1 MSYIWTFFVVFLAYI
16 VFEFIVKVVDQNR
29 KFELYEISLK
39 NELNGLKKENEDLRK
54 DIDFLL
60 KRQRTFHE
68 DVEKIKGEAN
78 RRESEI
84 DDIVS
89 FYKDNINDLIRQG
102 KTVNRENENL
112 QKEVNRLQ
120 LQQEIAKLKI
130 DTLTDKSKANE
141 DIFEEFK
148 SGFKFFNE
156 VLKTSLKEIESL
168 VNQVTIMDD
177 ELGRLGEDIKSI
189 SAELYIL
196 QKEMGHIRHN
206 AHQNDKKRYSG
217 GRVILNAIRSG
228 VNFIVNKLVDY
239 IIGGISSVFI
249 LS

>member
-60 KRQRTFHE
+60 QRQRTFHE

-78 RRESEI
+78 RREYEI

-89 FYKDNINDLIRQG
+89 LYKDNINDLIRQG
-102 KTVNRENENL
+102 KNVHQENENL

-141 DIFEEFK
+141 DIFEEIK
-148 SGFKFFNE
+148 SGLKFFNE
-156 VLKTSLKEIESL
+156 VLKTTLKEIEGL

-189 SAELYIL
+189 FAELYIL
-196 QKEMGHIRHN
+196 QKGKYECCQ
-206 AHQNDKKRYSG
+206 AD
-217 GRVILNAIRSG
+217 A
-228 VNFIVNKLVDY
+228 F
-239 IIGGISSVFI
+239 
-249 LS
+249 

>member
-60 KRQRTFHE
+60 QRQRTFHE

-102 KTVNRENENL
+102 KTVNQENENL

-148 SGFKFFNE
+148 SGLKFFNE

-196 QKEMGHIRHN
+196 QKGKYECCRAECILKTILL
-206 AHQNDKKRYSG
+206 KK
-217 GRVILNAIRSG
+217 
-228 VNFIVNKLVDY
+228 KW
-239 IIGGISSVFI
+239 
-249 LS
+249 